1 MKLNGLSLFSNIG
14 VAEAYLK
21 DLNIDIKVANELIPE
36 RAHLYSSIYPDVKM
50 ICGDITEDSVF
61 NDIVNQSK
69 ENGVDFI
76 IATPPCQGMSTAGK
90 KDDSDKRNYLIQ
102 YAVDMI
108 LKLKPRYVLLE
119 NVPRQLNT
127 KIIVNGQKIL
137 IPDYIKESLESIY
150 NIKINVVNAL
160 DYGVPQM
167 RMRSIILCSLKTEK
181 YQWDFPIEKAKHL
194 TLKDAIGNLPSLDP
208 YIQGF
213 SEEKLLEHFPNFYA
227 KKEEGLRVSKWH
239 FPPTHKIRHIIA
251 MEHTPEGK
259 SALDNE
265 IFYPA
270 NPNGTKVKGFA
281 NTYKRQS
288 WDKPAYTITTYNG
301 AICSQD
307 NVHPGRV
314 LGKDKDGYTIYSDAR
329 VFSIYELFVLMS
341 LPTNWNIPENTNES
355 LIRHTI
361 GEGVPPL
368 IIKKLVEQ
376 LEKEV

>member
-14 VAEAYLK
+14 VAEAYLE
-21 DLNIDIKVANELIPE
+21 DLDVNIKVANELLPE
-36 RAHLYSSIYPDVKM
+36 RARLYSAIYPNVKM
-50 ICGDITEDSVF
+50 VCGDITDKTVF
-61 NDIVNQSK
+61 NDITAQAKKN
-69 ENGVDFI
+69 NVDFI

-102 YAVDMI
+102 YAIDMI
-108 LKLKPRYVLLE
+108 LKIKPRYVLLE

-127 KIIVNGQKIL
+127 RIDINGKKVL
-137 IPDYIKESLESIY
+137 IPDYIKDSLSDFY
-150 NIKINVVNAL
+150 NIKIDVVNAL

-167 RMRSIILCSLKTEK
+167 RMRSIILCSLKSEPI
-181 YQWDFPIEKAKHL
+181 QWDFPTEKTPHL
-194 TLKDAIGNLPSLDP
+194 TLKDVIGHLPPLDP

-213 SEEKLLEHFPNFYA
+213 TKNQMIEHFPDFYS
-227 KKEEGLRVSKWH
+227 KKENGLKVSKWH

-259 SALDNE
+259 SALENE
-265 IFYPA
+265 RFYPA
-270 NPNGTKVKGFA
+270 KPDGTKVKGFA

-307 NVHPGRV
+307 NVHPGRS
-314 LGKDKDGYTIYSDAR
+314 LGKDKNGNMIYSDAR
-329 VFSIYELFVLMS
+329 VFSIYELLILMS
-341 LPTNWNIPENTNES
+341 LPTNWGIPDNTNEN

-368 IIKKLVEQ
+368 IIKTLVEQ
-376 LEKEV
+376 LVKEV